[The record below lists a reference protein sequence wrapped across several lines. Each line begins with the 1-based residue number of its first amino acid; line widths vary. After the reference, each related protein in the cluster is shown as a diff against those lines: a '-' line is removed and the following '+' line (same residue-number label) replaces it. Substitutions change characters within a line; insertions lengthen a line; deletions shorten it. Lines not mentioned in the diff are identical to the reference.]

1 MTILWYAISCLE
13 VNKCPV
19 SYTLSNN

>member
-1 MTILWYAISCLE
+1 MTILWYAIPCLE